1 MSVLQA
7 LTDAIRD
14 RAVEVIDLTAP
25 LTSGTPFRGH

>member
-14 RAVEVIDLTAP
+14 RAVEVIDLTWPGCRSPA
-25 LTSGTPFRGH
+25 LS